1 MTAITPIPML
11 PARRTDA
18 TSTGTDGPAG
28 IGIAK
33 LAQISPVEKIAHSG
47 GAWLQP
53 HDLVGSAAFWTQLL
67 GQVLPQENLLQPP
80 VIQDAHASYA
90 RHFEPYSVETNVF
103 FSPSALDKD
112 SSIDLYS

>member
-1 MTAITPIPML
+1 MTAITPISML
-11 PARRTDA
+11 PARRTETA
-18 TSTGTDGPAG
+18 SSGTDGPAG
-28 IGIAK
+28 IGIEQ
-33 LAQISPVEKIAHSG
+33 LTQFSPVEKIAQGG

-80 VIQDAHASYA
+80 VIQEMHASYA
-90 RHFEPYSVETNVF
+90 RHSKPYGVETHVF

>member
-1 MTAITPIPML
+1 MTAITPISML
-11 PARRTDA
+11 PARRTETA
-18 TSTGTDGPAG
+18 SSGTDGPAG
-28 IGIAK
+28 IGIEQ
-33 LAQISPVEKIAHSG
+33 LAQISPVEKIVQGG

-80 VIQDAHASYA
+80 VIQTAHASYA
-90 RHFEPYSVETNVF
+90 QHHKPYSVETNVF

>member
-11 PARRTDA
+11 PARRTQSA
-18 TSTGTDGPAG
+18 NTGTDGPAG
-28 IGIAK
+28 IGIDQ
-33 LAQISPVEKIAHSG
+33 LAQISPVREIAQNG

-67 GQVLPQENLLQPP
+67 GQILPQENLLQPP
-80 VIQDAHASYA
+80 VIQEMHASYA
-90 RHFEPYSVETNVF
+90 RHSKPYSVETNVF

-112 SSIDLYS
+112 SAIDLYS

>member
-1 MTAITPIPML
+1 MTAITPISML
-11 PARRTDA
+11 PARRTDSA
-18 TSTGTDGPAG
+18 SSGTDGPAG
-28 IGIAK
+28 IGTVSTAR
-33 LAQISPVEKIAHSG
+33 ISPIREIAQNG

-67 GQVLPQENLLQPP
+67 GQLLPQENLLQPP
-80 VIQDAHASYA
+80 VIQEMHASYA
-90 RHFEPYSVETNVF
+90 QHSTPYSIETHDF

>member
-1 MTAITPIPML
+1 MTAITPISML
-11 PARRTDA
+11 PARRTETA
-18 TSTGTDGPAG
+18 SSGTDGPAG
-28 IGIAK
+28 IGIEQ
-33 LAQISPVEKIAHSG
+33 LAQISPVEKIAQGG

-80 VIQDAHASYA
+80 VIQAAHASYA
-90 RHFEPYSVETNVF
+90 EHHKPYSVETNVF

-112 SSIDLYS
+112 SRIDLYS

>member
-11 PARRTDA
+11 PARRTQSA
-18 TSTGTDGPAG
+18 STGTDGPAG
-28 IGIAK
+28 IGIDQ
-33 LAQISPVEKIAHSG
+33 LAQISPVREIAQNG

-67 GQVLPQENLLQPP
+67 GQILPQENLLQPP
-80 VIQDAHASYA
+80 VIQEMHASYA
-90 RHFEPYSVETNVF
+90 QHSKPYSVETNVF

-112 SSIDLYS
+112 SAIDLYS